1 MASSYTEGLVI
12 ELIGSGDKAGSWGDV
27 TNSNLQALN
36 QGVSGFSDI
45 DLSSQSSPYSIDLL
59 DAQAAS
65 ESTSPSRS
73 SVIRFYGHS
82 DGFVVNFQIN
92 GTASTRINC
101 IIVNGH
107 ASSSLVVGTGAGGTV
122 TIPATYSARV
132 HGDGS
137 GLENSF
143 ANLSV
148 TKLALGNQEVIS
160 NTVDD
165 RVDIVSST
173 LQIGDGSGAAV
184 IQSDGT
190 GTGDRDLILRNSTT
204 NTGSIRIHDANNGDI
219 DITTDGTGEVNIS
232 KVDIAD
238 GEIDGTVIG
247 GNSAAAGTFTT
258 LGATDTSTLAAI
270 NASGNIA
277 TSGSTTI
284 TAANGLIATAGG
296 LTVTAG
302 GITVNSGATNLTG
315 GGITNAGSISGAGSI
330 SAVSLTTSSGD
341 ITANSGDIEVTA
353 GNLGVGVAAPAGSG
367 NISANGL
374 ITTSGGISTTGSSTI
389 VSAGRITSSGGL
401 SAGGTITGA
410 SSITA
415 SGNILTSANVNGQLI
430 TAATGLRATTGGLV
444 ISSGGIISAGNVN
457 LNSGGISAAGTISG
471 AGSITATG
479 LISTSGNIETSGSFI
494 GNIEGGTTTGN
505 VIGNVEGNVTGNVT
519 GNVVGSI
526 SGGNVSGNGS
536 GLTGTAS
543 SFTAGN
549 VTTNAA
555 LTGDVQT
562 TSGNA
567 TRIASG
573 VIVNDDVN
581 ANAAIAYSK
590 MAASSTAPTWNQDT
604 TGSAATSDSTSA
616 LATSGTDLVNVSS
629 SSAPSNGQVLTAT
642 GPTAATWQD
651 SSVGD
656 LTGIDNG
663 TNINITDGGTPTPA
677 VNLDSDI
684 SLTSVTTTGIIRAG
698 GATFAGG
705 AAYISAEG
713 GFRSSTYTSRSL
725 NQAIDISPNGTG
737 KLNLEANT
745 ATNGNSGIDIVSQN
759 SPVLISG
766 GTSSANAAA
775 SLIIFRTFGSNVS
788 DSKFVINSTGS
799 YVVTPTSGNR
809 YLSMCSYGGPAASGF
824 RNDTSGNMEI
834 RSKNLAL
841 GATGADGWGR
851 AYHSGM
857 VTGDGAYFEGT
868 CVVTANTEQTL
879 DTGFNSIPSLV
890 TCYLECTTANANYSI
905 GDHVLVSSNSAG
917 STGNTGI
924 SVTFDGSASNDV
936 TVTIATGG
944 VYLTNKTTNVETA
957 LTESSWRLRVKAWK

>member
-258 LGATDTSTLAAI
+258 LGATGTSTLAAI

-302 GITVNSGATNLTG
+302 GITVNGGGLDLAG
-315 GGITNAGSISGAGSI
+315 GGITNAGNIGAGTVT
-330 SAVSLTTSSGD
+330 ASLTGDVTGDVIGDVSGSAL
-341 ITANSGDIEVTA
+341 TVTQ
-353 GNLGVGVAAPAGSG
+353 GSQPA
-367 NISANGL
+367 
-374 ITTSGGISTTGSSTI
+374 
-389 VSAGRITSSGGL
+389 ITSV
-401 SAGGTITGA
+401 GT
-410 SSITA
+410 
-415 SGNILTSANVNGQLI
+415 LTNLNVDNVNVNG
-430 TAATGLRATTGGLV
+430 
-444 ISSGGIISAGNVN
+444 N
-457 LNSGGISAAGTISG
+457 TIG
-471 AGSITATG
+471 
-479 LISTSGNIETSGSFI
+479 STSGNLIITPSSGSDVVIDTHTTIDGGVVTSTSFI
-494 GNIEGGTTTGN
+494 GAL
-505 VIGNVEGNVTGNVT
+505 TGNVT
-519 GNVVGSI
+519 GD
-526 SGGNVSGNGS
+526 VSGNAGS
-536 GLTGTAS
+536 VTNG
-543 SFTAGN
+543 
-549 VTTNAA
+549 VYTTNKINV
-555 LTGDVQT
+555 L
-562 TSGNA
+562 
-567 TRIASG
+567 
-573 VIVNDDVN
+573 
-581 ANAAIAYSK
+581 
-590 MAASSTAPTWNQDT
+590 
-604 TGSAATSDSTSA
+604 AATSSAELAGVISDETGTGSLVFANSPTFVTPALGTPSA
-616 LATSGTDLVNVSS
+616 LVGTNISGTAANLTAGTATTIPSLSGDVTSSGNSVTIANNVIDEANLQINGSPTNDYVLVADDTEPGGMKWASNTTGDITGVTGGTNITVTSGT
-629 SSAPSNGQVLTAT
+629 
-642 GPTAATWQD
+642 GPVPD
-651 SSVGD
+651 
-656 LTGIDNG
+656 
-663 TNINITDGGTPTPA
+663 

-705 AAYISAEG
+705 SAYISAEG
-713 GFRSSTYTSRSL
+713 GFRSSTYTSRTS
-725 NQAIDISPNGTG
+725 NQAISISPNGTG
-737 KLNLEANT
+737 A
-745 ATNGNSGIDIVSQN
+745 VSI
-759 SPVLISG
+759 SSDFDSILASG
-766 GTSSANAAA
+766 GIGLTTSNSRINFQTTSSDY
-775 SLIIFRTFGSNVS
+775 SKGLITFRTKDYGTDGTDGTDAFQ
-788 DSKFVINSTGS
+788 FVVNQTGA
-799 YVVTPTSGNR
+799 YLHDGGGQYLNFTSG
-809 YLSMCSYGGPAASGF
+809 Y
-824 RNDTSGNMEI
+824 
-834 RSKNLAL
+834 
-841 GATGADGWGR
+841 GATGNGIRGDGNNAIEIKSKIGTGGSGTVDNWGR